1 MDLNDIIKALQD
13 MSTGGGTLSAKQRAA
28 IEAAE
33 QALRLSKAQNRTDTE
48 SLQTKQKALLQAR
61 DILKEDKQKLKLIDD
76 EIDST
81 KKQIKANEVFVET
94 IEKIGSS
101 FMGLGKAALRGSGS
115 ISDFT
120 DNVFGL
126 QTVGRSLD
134 TNIETFRQLSQVG
147 ANFGQSI
154 VELRTAAADA
164 QLPLDDFAQ
173 LVSQNADTLAALFG
187 SATTGARSIAGLS
200 RQARNLGISRLAPL
214 GITVDELNETLLLNL
229 EQQRRFGI
237 LEGLSS
243 TQQVNSAIS
252 FAEQLDRL
260 AKLTGVQRDQLREAI
275 ESQKSNTRFQAF
287 LGGQTDETRQRLEA
301 FTGVI
306 RTRFPQLAEGIE
318 DLVSRNG
325 VAVTDAAREITQ
337 FTSGGVRNVIEQLNS
352 GALSAEEALIAL
364 RNIGVPAVERFRN
377 VATTGLVPFVE
388 NLFTS
393 FQDLSTTSLDLN
405 KILAEQQGGTTALV
419 QNLTTFEQAT
429 KVLSSQFQSIE
440 TGLLQAF
447 GPQLGG
453 IVNATQDLFGGAGKI
468 AERLKDSPNL
478 TAGLIAGALAGK
490 FLFDKA
496 GQIAI
501 IAAGVKLG
509 GGIGGAGKFGAGL
522 AKGAGRLGLATLGIG
537 ATAAGVG
544 MAASGNEGLGAL
556 TAAGGGAL
564 TGAQLGAI
572 FGPAG
577 ILPGAI
583 IGGLGGLLSAL
594 VAGRDTPEG
603 KQFGGIID
611 PGVPTLVGESGPEII
626 SSTQRANVTSNND
639 LSEMLN
645 LEPLETKMGT
655 LVSELNAANKTLSDV
670 VNGVNTLVAIEGRSL
685 KAVEKTARKDVNQIG
700 LV

>member
-33 QALRLSKAQNRTDTE
+33 QALKLSKAQNRTDTE

-200 RQARNLGISRLAPL
+200 REARNLGISRLAPL

-429 KVLSSQFQSIE
+429 KVL
-440 TGLLQAF
+440 
-447 GPQLGG
+447 
-453 IVNATQDLFGGAGKI
+453 
-468 AERLKDSPNL
+468 
-478 TAGLIAGALAGK
+478 
-490 FLFDKA
+490 
-496 GQIAI
+496 
-501 IAAGVKLG
+501 
-509 GGIGGAGKFGAGL
+509 
-522 AKGAGRLGLATLGIG
+522 
-537 ATAAGVG
+537 
-544 MAASGNEGLGAL
+544 
-556 TAAGGGAL
+556 
-564 TGAQLGAI
+564 
-572 FGPAG
+572 
-577 ILPGAI
+577 
-583 IGGLGGLLSAL
+583 
-594 VAGRDTPEG
+594 
-603 KQFGGIID
+603 
-611 PGVPTLVGESGPEII
+611 
-626 SSTQRANVTSNND
+626 
-639 LSEMLN
+639 
-645 LEPLETKMGT
+645 
-655 LVSELNAANKTLSDV
+655 
-670 VNGVNTLVAIEGRSL
+670 
-685 KAVEKTARKDVNQIG
+685 
-700 LV
+700 

>member
-13 MSTGGGTLSAKQRAA
+13 MNTGGGQLSAKQRSAL
-28 IEAAE
+28 EAAE
-33 QALRLSKAQNRTDTE
+33 TALKLAKAQNRTDTE

-154 VELRTAAADA
+154 IELRTAAADA

-200 RQARNLGISRLAPL
+200 REARNLGISRLAPL

-325 VAVTDAAREITQ
+325 VAVTEAAREITQ

-453 IVNATQDLFGGAGKI
+453 IIGGIQDLFGDSGKI
-468 AERLKDSPNL
+468 AERLKDSPVL
-478 TAGLIAGALAGK
+478 TASLIAGALTGK

-501 IAAGVKLG
+501 IAAGVRLGAPG
-509 GGIGGAGKFGAGL
+509 GGLGALAGSLGKG
-522 AKGAGRLGLATLGIG
+522 AKGAIALGGLATAGV
-537 ATAAGVG
+537 GVG
-544 MAASGNEGLGAL
+544 MAAAGNTGAGAL

-564 TGAQLGAI
+564 TGAQIGLM
-572 FGPAG
+572 FGPK
-577 ILPGAI
+577 GALVGGL
-583 IGGLGGLLSAL
+583 IGGIGGLLSAL

-611 PGVPTLVGESGPEII
+611 PAMPTLVGESGPEVVT
-626 SSTQRANVTSNND
+626 STQRANVTSNND

-670 VNGVNTLVAIEGRSL
+670 VNGVNTLVAVESRAL
-685 KAVEKTARKDVNQIG
+685 KATETTARKVGGQIG

>member
-13 MSTGGGTLSAKQRAA
+13 MNTGGGQLSAKQRSAL
-28 IEAAE
+28 EAAE
-33 QALRLSKAQNRTDTE
+33 TALKLAKAQNRTDTE

-200 RQARNLGISRLAPL
+200 REARNLGISRLAPL

-325 VAVTDAAREITQ
+325 VAVTEAAREITQ

-453 IVNATQDLFGGAGKI
+453 IIDGIQDLFGDSGKI
-468 AERLKDSPNL
+468 AERLKDSPVL
-478 TAGLIAGALAGK
+478 TASLIAGALTGK

-501 IAAGVKLG
+501 IAAGVRLGAPG
-509 GGIGGAGKFGAGL
+509 GGLGALAGSLGKG
-522 AKGAGRLGLATLGIG
+522 AKGAIALGGLATAGV
-537 ATAAGVG
+537 GVG
-544 MAASGNEGLGAL
+544 MAAAGNTGAGAL

-564 TGAQLGAI
+564 TGAQIGLM
-572 FGPAG
+572 FGPK
-577 ILPGAI
+577 GALVGGL
-583 IGGLGGLLSAL
+583 IGGIGGLLSAL

-611 PGVPTLVGESGPEII
+611 PAMPTLVGESGPEVIT
-626 SSTQRANVTSNND
+626 STQRANVTSNND

-670 VNGVNTLVAIEGRSL
+670 VNGVNTLVAVESRAL
-685 KAVEKTARKDVNQIG
+685 KATETTARKVGGQIG